1 MRVIFGVLS
10 LLIVLAIVGSLA
22 KKNLQAFGGSGG
34 VAAREAAAARQA
46 AAASEAAA
54 LGAEPS
60 RDGRTVAVPGGMPSA
75 MAADVSGLT
84 VPQQSKAMQDK
95 IRDDTARALQQGAER
110 TQRADPN

>member
-1 MRVIFGVLS
+1 MRMIFGVLS

-34 VAAREAAAARQA
+34 LAARQA

-60 RDGRTVAVPGGMPSA
+60 RDGRTVAVPGGMPGA

>member
-22 KKNLQAFGGSGG
+22 KKNLQAFGGGSGG
-34 VAAREAAAARQA
+34 VVARQA
-46 AAASEAAA
+46 AAASQAAA
-54 LGAEPS
+54 LTADPS
-60 RDGRTVAVPGGMPSA
+60 RDGRIVAVPGGVPGA
-75 MAADVSGLT
+75 VAADVSGLT
-84 VPQQSKAMQDK
+84 VPQQSKALQDK